1 MFHTRDTVELSY
13 DRVTRSSST
22 LCGVPSAPTVS
33 AATTNG
39 QKMHHLALLV
49 QCPTRLAT
57 RQPWQY
63 CAWIVTPLPPPQNF
77 AVAIVTH
84 QSIIKA
90 KESMET
96 LCSLHPRHG
105 TETSQPCRCRDGRRK
120 DPDFCVFSTSTASKQ
135 DAARHR
141 KNSQP
146 CRCRDGRREDPN
158 FCQLLRFLD
167 IRSKE
172 GRRVGIRTVVI
183 QASQPL

>member
-1 MFHTRDTVELSY
+1 MAHLMFHTRDTVELSY

-77 AVAIVTH
+77 AVAIVT
-84 QSIIKA
+84 QSISKA
-90 KESMET
+90 KEST
-96 LCSLHPRHG
+96 RRRPHSLAGDAMDDAKIRISALSRHPQQASKTQHD
-105 TETSQPCRCRDGRRK
+105 TEKPHSLAGVAMDDAKIRISANC
-120 DPDFCVFSTSTASKQ
+120 CVFSTS
-135 DAARHR
+135 AAR
-141 KNSQP
+141 K
-146 CRCRDGRREDPN
+146 ED
-158 FCQLLRFLD
+158 
-167 IRSKE
+167 
-172 GRRVGIRTVVI
+172 
-183 QASQPL
+183 A